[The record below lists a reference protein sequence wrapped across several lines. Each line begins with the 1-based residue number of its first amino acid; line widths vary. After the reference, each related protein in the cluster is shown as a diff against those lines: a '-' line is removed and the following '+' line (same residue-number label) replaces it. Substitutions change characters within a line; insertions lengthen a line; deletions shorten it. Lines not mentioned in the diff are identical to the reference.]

1 MNYICNP
8 LNIDYRYQFNLDQRT
23 NSMQNCREAA
33 EKGYERVGALVKGR
47 NYYIRVD
54 AFNECGITK
63 GQVVKKV

>member
-1 MNYICNP
+1 LITAISLIWISVPIPCKTAG
-8 LNIDYRYQFNLDQRT
+8 D
-23 NSMQNCREAA
+23 AA